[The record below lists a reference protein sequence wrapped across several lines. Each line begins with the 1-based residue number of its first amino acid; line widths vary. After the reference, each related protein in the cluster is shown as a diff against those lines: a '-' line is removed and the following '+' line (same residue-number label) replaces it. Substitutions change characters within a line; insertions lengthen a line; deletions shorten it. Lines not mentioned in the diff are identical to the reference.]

1 MVPTET
7 QMTPAVSVTA
17 AQQIISRT
25 VTLLERKF
33 DDVLAAKPEAVDL
46 NLSAVQII
54 DSAGLNWLLSM
65 KSRLETLGTRLRL
78 VDLSPVMVDA
88 LLATRL
94 ETRLG
99 VGPGNTLQESGLIPA
114 GGVHGSGNEAQ
125 VQAWRTAGYQRQA
138 DAGTD

>member
-78 VDLSPVMVDA
+78 VELSPVMVDA

-99 VGPGNTLQESGLIPA
+99 VGSGNTTQESGLIPA
-114 GGVHGSGNEAQ
+114 GGVHGS
-125 VQAWRTAGYQRQA
+125 
-138 DAGTD
+138 